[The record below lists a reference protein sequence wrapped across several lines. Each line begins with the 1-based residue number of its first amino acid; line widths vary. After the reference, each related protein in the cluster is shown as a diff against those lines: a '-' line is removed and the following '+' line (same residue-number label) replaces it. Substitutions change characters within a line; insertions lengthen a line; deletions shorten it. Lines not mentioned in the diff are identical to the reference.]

1 MFNIKVMSIKEK
13 AGILVG
19 AASSGSGKTT
29 FTLGLLR
36 TLRNRGIVVQPYKCG
51 PDYIDT
57 QYHGLAAGRESVNLD
72 LFMGGEEHV
81 REIFARYSQG
91 AGACVVE
98 GVMGLFDG
106 YSKMRG
112 SSAEVAQVLDIPV
125 LLIVNAKS
133 CAYSVAP
140 IIYGYRNFNPQV
152 RIAGV
157 VFNMVGSPGHYVT
170 LKDAC
175 QELGVPVLG
184 YLPKNSEIEI
194 PSRHLGLSLDEEF
207 LFGEYAEK
215 VAAMVE
221 QYVDVD
227 AILKIFTPD
236 SGTLCKGAGTE
247 PCSGEGCTTDGTGPG
262 ADWQRIP
269 GSGAAGLKIAVAR
282 DEAFN
287 FIYRENIHSLEKLG
301 KVEFFSPLK
310 DTQLPECELLYLPGG
325 YPELHLERL
334 QGNVQMRGQIRD
346 YIENGGKCWAECG
359 GMMYLCN
366 SISDED
372 GNEFEMCG
380 VLGQKA
386 TMVGKRL
393 QMGYRKFSYA
403 GRELRGHE
411 FHYSKVVPDPVHPL
425 QSIAQ
430 LYNAAGNE
438 VVTPLYRYS
447 NLIAGYTHLYW
458 GNVNLLELF

>member
-1 MFNIKVMSIKEK
+1 MSANVKPQ
-13 AGILVG
+13 ILIG

-36 TLRNRGIVVQPYKCG
+36 ALRNRGIVVQPFKCG
-51 PDYIDT
+51 PDYIDP
-57 QYHGLAAGRESVNLD
+57 QYHSLAAGRDSVNLD
-72 LFMGGEEHV
+72 EFMCGERHL
-81 REIFARYSQG
+81 REVYATYG
-91 AGACVVE
+91 ADAGVNVVE

-106 YSKMRG
+106 YSRMEG
-112 SSAEVAQVLDIPV
+112 SSAQVAQLLDIPV
-125 LLIVNAKS
+125 LLVVNAKS

-140 IIYGYRNFNPQV
+140 VIYGYMNFCPGV

-157 VFNMVGSPGHYVT
+157 VFNMVGSPGHYAT

-175 QELGVPVLG
+175 NDLGVPVLG
-184 YLPKNSEIEI
+184 YLPKNNDIAI

-207 LFGEYAEK
+207 LFGEYADK

-221 QYVDVD
+221 EYVDVD
-227 AILKIFTPD
+227 MLLEIFTVPVCGVAAD
-236 SGTLCKGAGTE
+236 NVAGAPQE
-247 PCSGEGCTTDGTGPG
+247 N
-262 ADWQRIP
+262 AHR
-269 GSGAAGLKIAVAR
+269 IAVAR

-287 FIYRENIHSLEKLG
+287 FIYRENISSLRRLG
-301 KVEFFSPLK
+301 KVEFFSPLE
-310 DTQLPECELLYLPGG
+310 DTQLPECDLLYLPGG
-325 YPELHLERL
+325 YPELYLEQL
-334 QGNVQMRGQIRD
+334 QGNVEMRGQIKD

-359 GMMYLCN
+359 GMMYLCR
-366 SISDED
+366 SISDEQ
-372 GNEFEMCG
+372 GREYEMCG
-380 VLGQKA
+380 VLGQKT

-411 FHYSKVVPDPVHPL
+411 FHYSKVVPDPGHPL

-438 VVTPLYRYS
+438 VATPLYRYR

-458 GNVNLLELF
+458 GNMNLLELF

>member
-1 MFNIKVMSIKEK
+1 MS
-13 AGILVG
+13 ADVRPRILVG

-36 TLRNRGIVVQPYKCG
+36 ALKNRGIAVQPYKCG

-72 LFMGGEEHV
+72 LFMGGEAHV
-81 REIFARYSQG
+81 KEIFARYSQG

-106 YSKMRG
+106 YSKMKG

-140 IIYGYRNFNPQV
+140 IIYGYKNFNPQV
-152 RIAGV
+152 KIAGV
-157 VFNMVGSPGHYVT
+157 VFNMVGSASHYAT

-184 YLPKNSEIEI
+184 YLPKNSGIEI

-207 LFGEYAEK
+207 LFVEYAEK

-221 QYVDVD
+221 EYVDVD
-227 AILKIFTPD
+227 ALMKIFTPD
-236 SGTLCKGAGTE
+236 SECLCEEGS
-247 PCSGEGCTTDGTGPG
+247 PCGE
-262 ADWQRIP
+262 
-269 GSGAAGLKIAVAR
+269 AAGLKIAVAK

-301 KVEFFSPLK
+301 EVKFFSPLK
-310 DTQLPECELLYLPGG
+310 DTQLPECDLLYLPGG
-325 YPELHLERL
+325 YPELYLEQL
-334 QGNVQMRGQIRD
+334 HGNGAMRKAIKE
-346 YIENGGKCWAECG
+346 YIEKGGRCWAECG

-366 SISDED
+366 SISDEN

-393 QMGYRKFSYA
+393 QMGYRSFSYA
-403 GRELRGHE
+403 GKGLRGHE
-411 FHYSKVVPDPVHPL
+411 FHYSKVVPDEEAPL
-425 QSIAQ
+425 QSVAQ
-430 LYNAAGNE
+430 QYNAAGAE
-438 VVTPLYRYS
+438 VATPLYRYK

-458 GNVNLLELF
+458 GNVNLIELF

>member
-1 MFNIKVMSIKEK
+1 MS
-13 AGILVG
+13 ADVRPRILVG

-36 TLRNRGIVVQPYKCG
+36 ALKNRGIAVQPYKCG

-72 LFMGGEEHV
+72 LFMGGEAHV
-81 REIFARYSQG
+81 KEIFARYSQG

-140 IIYGYRNFNPQV
+140 IIYGYKNFNPQV
-152 RIAGV
+152 KIAGV
-157 VFNMVGSPGHYVT
+157 VFNMVGSASHYAT

-184 YLPKNSEIEI
+184 YLPKNSGIEI

-221 QYVDVD
+221 EYVDVD
-227 AILKIFTPD
+227 ALMKIFTPD
-236 SGTLCKGAGTE
+236 SECLCEEGS
-247 PCSGEGCTTDGTGPG
+247 PCGE
-262 ADWQRIP
+262 
-269 GSGAAGLKIAVAR
+269 AAGLKIAVAK

-301 KVEFFSPLK
+301 EVKFFSPLK
-310 DTQLPECELLYLPGG
+310 DTQLPECDLLYLPGG
-325 YPELHLERL
+325 YPELYLEQL
-334 QGNVQMRGQIRD
+334 QGNGTMRKAIKE
-346 YIENGGKCWAECG
+346 YIEKGGRCWAECG

-366 SISDED
+366 SISDEN

-393 QMGYRKFSYA
+393 QMGYRSFSYA
-403 GRELRGHE
+403 GKGLRGHE
-411 FHYSKVVPDPVHPL
+411 FHYSKVVPDEEAPL
-425 QSIAQ
+425 QSVAQ
-430 LYNAAGNE
+430 QYNAAGAE
-438 VVTPLYRYS
+438 VATPLYRYK

-458 GNVNLLELF
+458 GNVNLIELF

>member
-1 MFNIKVMSIKEK
+1 MK
-13 AGILVG
+13 ARILIG

-36 TLRNRGIVVQPYKCG
+36 ALKKRGISVQPYKCG

-81 REIFARYSQG
+81 KEIFTGYSQG
-91 AGACVVE
+91 AEACVVE

-112 SSAEVAQVLDIPV
+112 SSAEIAQVLDIPV

-140 IIYGYRNFNPQV
+140 IIYGYKNFNPQV
-152 RIAGV
+152 KIAGV
-157 VFNMVGSPGHYVT
+157 VFNMVGSASHYAT

-184 YLPKNSEIEI
+184 YLPKNSGIEI

-215 VAAMVE
+215 IAAMVE
-221 QYVDVD
+221 QHVDVD
-227 AILKIFTPD
+227 ALLKIFTPD
-236 SGTLCKGAGTE
+236 SGCFCEDDTTE
-247 PCSGEGCTTDGTGPG
+247 SCSVTGSSIPTGTDGNVCGQSTVCGG
-262 ADWQRIP
+262 VAN
-269 GSGAAGLKIAVAR
+269 LKIAVAK

-287 FIYRENIHSLEKLG
+287 FIYRENLHSLQQLG
-301 KVEFFSPLK
+301 EVKFFSPLR
-310 DTQLPECELLYLPGG
+310 DAQLPQCDLLYLPGG
-325 YPELHLERL
+325 YPELYLEQL
-334 QGNVQMRGQIRD
+334 QGNGAMRCEIKQ
-346 YIENGGKCWAECG
+346 YIENGGRCWAECG

-366 SISDED
+366 SIMDEN
-372 GNEFEMCG
+372 GIEYTMCG
-380 VLGQKA
+380 VLDQSA
-386 TMVGKRL
+386 TMQGKRL
-393 QMGYRKFSYA
+393 QMGYRSLSYN
-403 GRELRGHE
+403 GKELRGHE
-411 FHYSKVVPDPVHPL
+411 FHYSKVIPNEELPL
-425 QSIAQ
+425 QSVAQ
-430 LYNAAGNE
+430 QYNAAGVE
-438 VVTPLYRYS
+438 VATPLYRYK
-447 NLIAGYTHLYW
+447 NLIAGYTHLYL
-458 GNVNLLELF
+458 GNMNLLELF

>member
-1 MFNIKVMSIKEK
+1 MKTR
-13 AGILVG
+13 ILIG

-36 TLRNRGIVVQPYKCG
+36 ALKNRGIAVQPYKCG

-72 LFMGGEEHV
+72 LFMGGEAHV
-81 REIFARYSQG
+81 KEIFARYSQG

-106 YSKMRG
+106 YSKMKG

-152 RIAGV
+152 KIAGV
-157 VFNMVGSPGHYVT
+157 VFNMVGSASHYAT

-184 YLPKNSEIEI
+184 YLPKNSGIEI
-194 PSRHLGLSLDEEF
+194 PSRHLGLSLDEQF

-221 QYVDVD
+221 EYVDVD
-227 AILKIFTPD
+227 ALMKIFTPD
-236 SGTLCKGAGTE
+236 SECLCEEGS
-247 PCSGEGCTTDGTGPG
+247 PCGE
-262 ADWQRIP
+262 
-269 GSGAAGLKIAVAR
+269 AAGLKIAVAK

-301 KVEFFSPLK
+301 EVKFFSPLK
-310 DTQLPECELLYLPGG
+310 DTQLPECDLLYLPGG
-325 YPELHLERL
+325 YPELYLEQL
-334 QGNVQMRGQIRD
+334 QGNGTMRKAIKE
-346 YIENGGKCWAECG
+346 YIEKSGRCWAECG

-366 SISDED
+366 SISDEN

-393 QMGYRKFSYA
+393 QMGYRSFSYA
-403 GRELRGHE
+403 GKVLRGHE
-411 FHYSKVVPDPVHPL
+411 FHYSKVVPDEGAPL
-425 QSIAQ
+425 QSVAQ
-430 LYNAAGNE
+430 QYNAAGAE
-438 VVTPLYRYS
+438 VATPLYRYK

-458 GNVNLLELF
+458 GNVNLIELF

>member
-1 MFNIKVMSIKEK
+1 MSANVKPQ
-13 AGILVG
+13 ILIG

-29 FTLGLLR
+29 FTIGLLR
-36 TLRNRGIVVQPYKCG
+36 ALRNRGIVVQPFKCG
-51 PDYIDT
+51 PDYIDP
-57 QYHGLAAGRESVNLD
+57 QYHSLAAGRDSVNLD
-72 LFMGGEEHV
+72 EFMCGEGHM
-81 REIFARYSQG
+81 REVYATYG
-91 AGACVVE
+91 ADAGVNVVE

-106 YSKMRG
+106 YNRMAG
-112 SSAEVAQVLDIPV
+112 SSAQVAQMLGIPV

-140 IIYGYRNFNPQV
+140 VIYGYMNFCPGV

-157 VFNMVGSPGHYVT
+157 VFNMVGSATHYAT
-170 LKDAC
+170 LVDAC
-175 QELGVPVLG
+175 NDLGVPVLG
-184 YLPKNSEIEI
+184 YLPKNNDIAI

-207 LFGEYAEK
+207 LFGEYADK

-221 QYVDVD
+221 EYVDVD
-227 AILKIFTPD
+227 MLLEIFTVPMC
-236 SGTLCKGAGTE
+236 GVAAYNVAGE
-247 PCSGEGCTTDGTGPG
+247 PQENAHC
-262 ADWQRIP
+262 
-269 GSGAAGLKIAVAR
+269 IAVAR

-287 FIYRENIHSLEKLG
+287 FIYRENISSLRRLG
-301 KVEFFSPLK
+301 KVEFFSPLE
-310 DTQLPECELLYLPGG
+310 DTQLPECDLLYLPGG

-334 QGNVQMRGQIRD
+334 QGNVEMRRQISD

-359 GMMYLCN
+359 GMMYLCR
-366 SISDED
+366 SISDEQ
-372 GNEFEMCG
+372 GQEYEMCG

-411 FHYSKVVPDPVHPL
+411 FHYSKVVPDPGHPL
-425 QSIAQ
+425 QSIAR

-438 VVTPLYRYS
+438 VATPLYRYR

-458 GNVNLLELF
+458 GNMNLLELF

>member
-1 MFNIKVMSIKEK
+1 MKTR
-13 AGILVG
+13 ILIG

-36 TLRNRGIVVQPYKCG
+36 ALKNRGIAVQPYKCG

-72 LFMGGEEHV
+72 LFMGGEAHV
-81 REIFARYSQG
+81 KEIFARYSQG

-140 IIYGYRNFNPQV
+140 IIYGYKNFNPQV
-152 RIAGV
+152 KIAGV
-157 VFNMVGSPGHYVT
+157 VFNMVGSASHYAT

-175 QELGVPVLG
+175 QELGLPVLG
-184 YLPKNSEIEI
+184 YLPKNSGIEI

-221 QYVDVD
+221 EYVDVD
-227 AILKIFTPD
+227 ALMKIFTPD
-236 SGTLCKGAGTE
+236 SECLCEEGS
-247 PCSGEGCTTDGTGPG
+247 PCGE
-262 ADWQRIP
+262 
-269 GSGAAGLKIAVAR
+269 AAGLKIAVAK

-301 KVEFFSPLK
+301 EVKFFSPLK
-310 DTQLPECELLYLPGG
+310 DTQLPECDLLYLPGG
-325 YPELHLERL
+325 YPELYLEQL
-334 QGNVQMRGQIRD
+334 QANGTMRKAIKE
-346 YIENGGKCWAECG
+346 YIEKGGRCWAECG

-366 SISDED
+366 SISDEN

-393 QMGYRKFSYA
+393 QMGYRSFSYA
-403 GRELRGHE
+403 GKGLRGHE
-411 FHYSKVVPDPVHPL
+411 FHYSKVVPDEEAPL
-425 QSIAQ
+425 QSVAQ
-430 LYNAAGNE
+430 QYNAAGVE
-438 VVTPLYRYS
+438 VATPLYRYK

-458 GNVNLLELF
+458 GNVNLIELF

>member
-1 MFNIKVMSIKEK
+1 MSTDVRPR
-13 AGILVG
+13 ILVG

-36 TLRNRGIVVQPYKCG
+36 ALKNRGIAVQPYKCG

-72 LFMGGEEHV
+72 LFMGGEAHV
-81 REIFARYSQG
+81 KEIFARYSQG

-106 YSKMRG
+106 YSKMKG

-140 IIYGYRNFNPQV
+140 IIYGYKNFNPQV
-152 RIAGV
+152 KIAGV
-157 VFNMVGSPGHYVT
+157 VFNMVGSTSHYAT

-184 YLPKNSEIEI
+184 YLPKNSGIEI

-221 QYVDVD
+221 EYVDVD
-227 AILKIFTPD
+227 ALMKIFTPD
-236 SGTLCKGAGTE
+236 SECLCEEGS
-247 PCSGEGCTTDGTGPG
+247 PCGE
-262 ADWQRIP
+262 
-269 GSGAAGLKIAVAR
+269 AAGLKIAVAK

-301 KVEFFSPLK
+301 EVKFFSPLK
-310 DTQLPECELLYLPGG
+310 DTQLPECDLLYLPGG
-325 YPELHLERL
+325 YPELYLEQL
-334 QGNVQMRGQIRD
+334 QGNGTMRKAIKE
-346 YIENGGKCWAECG
+346 YIEKGGRCWAECG

-366 SISDED
+366 SISDEN

-393 QMGYRKFSYA
+393 QMGYRSFSYA
-403 GRELRGHE
+403 GKGLRGHE
-411 FHYSKVVPDPVHPL
+411 FHYSKVVPDEEAPL
-425 QSIAQ
+425 QSVAQ
-430 LYNAAGNE
+430 QYNAAGAE
-438 VVTPLYRYS
+438 VATPLYRYK

-458 GNVNLLELF
+458 GNVNLIELF

>member
-1 MFNIKVMSIKEK
+1 MS
-13 AGILVG
+13 ADVRPRILVG

-36 TLRNRGIVVQPYKCG
+36 ALKNRGIAVQPYKCG

-72 LFMGGEEHV
+72 LFMGGEAHV
-81 REIFARYSQG
+81 KEIFARYSQG

-106 YSKMRG
+106 YSKMKG

-140 IIYGYRNFNPQV
+140 IIYGYKNFNPQV
-152 RIAGV
+152 KIAGV
-157 VFNMVGSPGHYVT
+157 VFNMVGSASHYAT

-184 YLPKNSEIEI
+184 YLPKNSGIEI

-221 QYVDVD
+221 EYVDVD
-227 AILKIFTPD
+227 ALMKIFTPD
-236 SGTLCKGAGTE
+236 SECLCEEGS
-247 PCSGEGCTTDGTGPG
+247 PCGE
-262 ADWQRIP
+262 
-269 GSGAAGLKIAVAR
+269 AAGLKIAVAK

-301 KVEFFSPLK
+301 EVKFFSPLK
-310 DTQLPECELLYLPGG
+310 DTQLPECDLLYLPGG
-325 YPELHLERL
+325 YPELYLEQL
-334 QGNVQMRGQIRD
+334 QRNGAMRKAIKE
-346 YIENGGKCWAECG
+346 YIEKGGRCWAECG

-366 SISDED
+366 SISDEN

-393 QMGYRKFSYA
+393 QMGYRSFSYA
-403 GRELRGHE
+403 GKGFRGHE
-411 FHYSKVVPDPVHPL
+411 FHYSKVVPDEEAPL
-425 QSIAQ
+425 QSVAQ
-430 LYNAAGNE
+430 QYNAAGAE
-438 VVTPLYRYS
+438 VATPLYRYK

-458 GNVNLLELF
+458 GNVNLIELF

>member
-1 MFNIKVMSIKEK
+1 MDAVFKP
-13 AGILVG
+13 GILIG

-36 TLRNRGIVVQPYKCG
+36 ALKNRGIAVQPYKCG

-57 QYHGLAAGRESVNLD
+57 QYHGLAAGRDSVNLD
-72 LFMGGEEHV
+72 LFMGGEAHV
-81 REIFARYSQG
+81 KEIFARYSQG

-140 IIYGYRNFNPQV
+140 IIYGYKNFNPQV
-152 RIAGV
+152 KIAGV
-157 VFNMVGSPGHYVT
+157 VFNMVGSASHYAT

-184 YLPKNSEIEI
+184 YLPKNSGIEI

-215 VAAMVE
+215 IAAMVE
-221 QYVDVD
+221 EYVDVD
-227 AILKIFTPD
+227 ALLKIFTPD
-236 SGTLCKGAGTE
+236 SECLCE
-247 PCSGEGCTTDGTGPG
+247 ESSPCGE
-262 ADWQRIP
+262 
-269 GSGAAGLKIAVAR
+269 AAGLKIAVAK

-301 KVEFFSPLK
+301 EVKFFSPLK
-310 DTQLPECELLYLPGG
+310 DTQLPECDLLYLPGG
-325 YPELHLERL
+325 YPELYLEQL
-334 QGNVQMRGQIRD
+334 QGNGAMRKAIKE
-346 YIENGGKCWAECG
+346 YIEKGGRCWAECG

-366 SISDED
+366 SISDEN

-386 TMVGKRL
+386 TMVGKGCRWGTASSV
-393 QMGYRKFSYA
+393 M
-403 GRELRGHE
+403 
-411 FHYSKVVPDPVHPL
+411 P
-425 QSIAQ
+425 
-430 LYNAAGNE
+430 AGNSE
-438 VVTPLYRYS
+438 DTNSITQGLFRTPVTRCR
-447 NLIAGYTHLYW
+447 A
-458 GNVNLLELF
+458 

>member
-1 MFNIKVMSIKEK
+1 MS
-13 AGILVG
+13 ADVRPRILVG

-36 TLRNRGIVVQPYKCG
+36 ALKNRGIAVQPYKCG

-72 LFMGGEEHV
+72 LFMGGEAHV
-81 REIFARYSQG
+81 KEIFARYSQG

-140 IIYGYRNFNPQV
+140 IIYGYKNFNPQV
-152 RIAGV
+152 RIEGV
-157 VFNMVGSPGHYVT
+157 VFNMVGSPGHYAT

-184 YLPKNSEIEI
+184 YLPKNSGIEI

-221 QYVDVD
+221 EYVDVD
-227 AILKIFTPD
+227 ALMKIFTPD
-236 SGTLCKGAGTE
+236 SECLCEEGS
-247 PCSGEGCTTDGTGPG
+247 PCGE
-262 ADWQRIP
+262 
-269 GSGAAGLKIAVAR
+269 AAGLKIAVAK

-301 KVEFFSPLK
+301 EVKFFSPLK
-310 DTQLPECELLYLPGG
+310 DTQLPECDLLYLPGG
-325 YPELHLERL
+325 YPELYLEQL
-334 QGNVQMRGQIRD
+334 QGNGTMRKAIKE
-346 YIENGGKCWAECG
+346 YIEKGGRCWAECG

-366 SISDED
+366 SISDEN

-393 QMGYRKFSYA
+393 QMGYRSLSYA
-403 GRELRGHE
+403 GKGLRGHE
-411 FHYSKVVPDPVHPL
+411 FHYSKVVPDEEAPL
-425 QSIAQ
+425 QSVAQ
-430 LYNAAGNE
+430 QYNAAGAE
-438 VVTPLYRYS
+438 VATPLYRYK

-458 GNVNLLELF
+458 GNVNLIELF

>member
-1 MFNIKVMSIKEK
+1 MKTR
-13 AGILVG
+13 ILIG

-36 TLRNRGIVVQPYKCG
+36 ALKNRGIAVQPYKCG

-72 LFMGGEEHV
+72 LFMGGEAHV
-81 REIFARYSQG
+81 KEIFARYSQG

-98 GVMGLFDG
+98 GMMGLFDG

-140 IIYGYRNFNPQV
+140 IIYGYKNFNPQV
-152 RIAGV
+152 KIAGV
-157 VFNMVGSPGHYVT
+157 VFNMVGSASHYAT

-184 YLPKNSEIEI
+184 YLPKNSGIEI

-221 QYVDVD
+221 EYVDVD
-227 AILKIFTPD
+227 ALMKIFTPD
-236 SGTLCKGAGTE
+236 SECLCEEGS
-247 PCSGEGCTTDGTGPG
+247 PCGE
-262 ADWQRIP
+262 
-269 GSGAAGLKIAVAR
+269 AAGLKIAVAK

-301 KVEFFSPLK
+301 EVKFFSPLK
-310 DTQLPECELLYLPGG
+310 DTQLPECDLLYLPGG
-325 YPELHLERL
+325 YPELYLEQL
-334 QGNVQMRGQIRD
+334 QGNGTMRKAIKE
-346 YIENGGKCWAECG
+346 YIEKGGRCWAECG

-366 SISDED
+366 SISDEN

-393 QMGYRKFSYA
+393 QMGYRSFSYA
-403 GRELRGHE
+403 GKGLRGHE
-411 FHYSKVVPDPVHPL
+411 FHYSKVVPDEEAPL
-425 QSIAQ
+425 QSVAQ
-430 LYNAAGNE
+430 QYNAAWVE
-438 VVTPLYRYS
+438 VATPLYRYK

-458 GNVNLLELF
+458 GDVNLIELF

>member
-1 MFNIKVMSIKEK
+1 MKTR
-13 AGILVG
+13 ILIG

-36 TLRNRGIVVQPYKCG
+36 ALKNRGIAVQPYKCG

-72 LFMGGEEHV
+72 LFMGGEAHV
-81 REIFARYSQG
+81 KEIFARYSQG

-106 YSKMRG
+106 YSKMKG

-140 IIYGYRNFNPQV
+140 IIYGYKNFNPQV
-152 RIAGV
+152 KIAGV
-157 VFNMVGSPGHYVT
+157 VFNMVGSASHYAT

-184 YLPKNSEIEI
+184 YLPKNSGIEI

-221 QYVDVD
+221 EYVDVD
-227 AILKIFTPD
+227 ALMKIFTPD
-236 SGTLCKGAGTE
+236 SECLCEEGS
-247 PCSGEGCTTDGTGPG
+247 PCGE
-262 ADWQRIP
+262 
-269 GSGAAGLKIAVAR
+269 AAGLKIAVAR

-301 KVEFFSPLK
+301 EVKFFSPLK
-310 DTQLPECELLYLPGG
+310 DTQLPECDLLYLPGG
-325 YPELHLERL
+325 YPELYLEQL
-334 QGNVQMRGQIRD
+334 QGNGTMRKAIKE
-346 YIENGGKCWAECG
+346 YIEKGGRCWAECG

-366 SISDED
+366 SISDEN

-393 QMGYRKFSYA
+393 QIGYRSFSYA
-403 GRELRGHE
+403 GKGLRGHE
-411 FHYSKVVPDPVHPL
+411 FHYSKVVPDEEAPL
-425 QSIAQ
+425 QSVAQ
-430 LYNAAGNE
+430 QYNAAGVE
-438 VVTPLYRYS
+438 VATPLYRYK

-458 GNVNLLELF
+458 GNVNLIELF

>member
-1 MFNIKVMSIKEK
+1 MS
-13 AGILVG
+13 ANVRPRILVG

-36 TLRNRGIVVQPYKCG
+36 ALKNRGIAVQPYKCG

-72 LFMGGEEHV
+72 LFMGGEAHV
-81 REIFARYSQG
+81 KEIFARYSQG

-106 YSKMRG
+106 YSKMKG

-152 RIAGV
+152 KIAGV
-157 VFNMVGSPGHYVT
+157 VFNMVGSASHYAT

-184 YLPKNSEIEI
+184 YLPKNSGIEI

-221 QYVDVD
+221 EYVDVD
-227 AILKIFTPD
+227 ALMKIFTPD
-236 SGTLCKGAGTE
+236 SECLCEEGS
-247 PCSGEGCTTDGTGPG
+247 PCGE
-262 ADWQRIP
+262 
-269 GSGAAGLKIAVAR
+269 AAGLKIAVAK

-301 KVEFFSPLK
+301 EVKFFSPLK
-310 DTQLPECELLYLPGG
+310 DTQLPECDLLYLPGG
-325 YPELHLERL
+325 YPELYLEQL
-334 QGNVQMRGQIRD
+334 QGNGTMRKAIKE
-346 YIENGGKCWAECG
+346 YIEKGGRCWAECG

-366 SISDED
+366 SISDEN

-386 TMVGKRL
+386 TMAGKRL
-393 QMGYRKFSYA
+393 QMGYRSFSYA
-403 GRELRGHE
+403 GKGLRGHE
-411 FHYSKVVPDPVHPL
+411 FHYSKVVPDEENPL
-425 QSIAQ
+425 QSVAQ
-430 LYNAAGNE
+430 QYNAAGAE
-438 VVTPLYRYS
+438 VATPLYRYK

-458 GNVNLLELF
+458 GNVNLIELF

>member
-1 MFNIKVMSIKEK
+1 MKTR
-13 AGILVG
+13 ILIG

-36 TLRNRGIVVQPYKCG
+36 ALKNRGIAVQPYKCG

-72 LFMGGEEHV
+72 LFMGGEAHV
-81 REIFARYSQG
+81 KEIFARYSQG

-106 YSKMRG
+106 YSKMKG

-140 IIYGYRNFNPQV
+140 IIYGYKNFNPQV
-152 RIAGV
+152 KIAGV
-157 VFNMVGSPGHYVT
+157 VFNMVGSASHYAT

-184 YLPKNSEIEI
+184 YLPKNSGIEI

-221 QYVDVD
+221 EYVDVD
-227 AILKIFTPD
+227 ALMKIFTPD
-236 SGTLCKGAGTE
+236 SECLCEEGS
-247 PCSGEGCTTDGTGPG
+247 PCGE
-262 ADWQRIP
+262 
-269 GSGAAGLKIAVAR
+269 AAWLKIAVAK

-301 KVEFFSPLK
+301 EVKFFSPLK
-310 DTQLPECELLYLPGG
+310 DTQLPECDLLYLPGG
-325 YPELHLERL
+325 YPELYLEQL
-334 QGNVQMRGQIRD
+334 QRNGTMRKAIKE
-346 YIENGGKCWAECG
+346 YIEKGGRCWAECG

-366 SISDED
+366 SISDEN

-386 TMVGKRL
+386 TMAGKRL
-393 QMGYRKFSYA
+393 QMGYRSFSYA
-403 GRELRGHE
+403 GKGLRGHE
-411 FHYSKVVPDPVHPL
+411 FHYSKVVPDEEAPL
-425 QSIAQ
+425 QSVAQ
-430 LYNAAGNE
+430 QYNAAGAE
-438 VVTPLYRYS
+438 VATPLYRYK

-458 GNVNLLELF
+458 GNVNLIELF

>member
-1 MFNIKVMSIKEK
+1 MSANVKPQ
-13 AGILVG
+13 ILIG

-36 TLRNRGIVVQPYKCG
+36 ALRNRGIVVQPFKCG
-51 PDYIDT
+51 PDYIDP
-57 QYHGLAAGRESVNLD
+57 QYHSLAAGRDSVNLD
-72 LFMGGEEHV
+72 EFMCGERHL
-81 REIFARYSQG
+81 REVYATYG
-91 AGACVVE
+91 ADAGVNVVE

-106 YSKMRG
+106 YSRMEG
-112 SSAEVAQVLDIPV
+112 SSAQVAQMLDIPV
-125 LLIVNAKS
+125 LLVVNAKS

-140 IIYGYRNFNPQV
+140 IIYGYMNFCPGV

-157 VFNMVGSPGHYVT
+157 VFNMVGSPGHYAT

-175 QELGVPVLG
+175 NDLGVPVLG
-184 YLPKNSEIEI
+184 YLPKNNDIAI

-207 LFGEYAEK
+207 LFGEYADK

-221 QYVDVD
+221 EYVDVD
-227 AILKIFTPD
+227 MLLEIFTVPV
-236 SGTLCKGAGTE
+236 C
-247 PCSGEGCTTDGTGPG
+247 
-262 ADWQRIP
+262 
-269 GSGAAGLKIAVAR
+269 GAAADNVAGALQENAHRIAVAK

-287 FIYRENIHSLEKLG
+287 FIYRENISSLRRLG
-301 KVEFFSPLK
+301 KVEFFSPLE
-310 DTQLPECELLYLPGG
+310 DTQLPDCDLLYLPGG
-325 YPELHLERL
+325 YPELYLEQLRR
-334 QGNVQMRGQIRD
+334 NVEMRGQIKD

-359 GMMYLCN
+359 GMMYLCR
-366 SISDED
+366 SISDEQ
-372 GNEFEMCG
+372 GREYEMCG

-393 QMGYRKFSYA
+393 QMGYRRFSYA

-411 FHYSKVVPDPVHPL
+411 FHYSRVVPDPGHPL
-425 QSIAQ
+425 QSIAR

-438 VVTPLYRYS
+438 VATPLYRYR

-458 GNVNLLELF
+458 GNMNLLELF

>member
-1 MFNIKVMSIKEK
+1 MSANVKPQ
-13 AGILVG
+13 ILIG

-36 TLRNRGIVVQPYKCG
+36 ALRNRGIVVQPFKCG
-51 PDYIDT
+51 PDYIDP
-57 QYHGLAAGRESVNLD
+57 QYHSLAAGRDSVNLD
-72 LFMGGEEHV
+72 EFMCGEGHM
-81 REIFARYSQG
+81 REVYATYG
-91 AGACVVE
+91 ADAAVNVVE

-106 YSKMRG
+106 YSRMEG
-112 SSAEVAQVLDIPV
+112 SSAQVAQLLDIPV
-125 LLIVNAKS
+125 LLVVNAKS

-140 IIYGYRNFNPQV
+140 IIYGYMNFCPGV

-157 VFNMVGSPGHYVT
+157 VFNMVGSASHYAT
-170 LKDAC
+170 LVDAC
-175 QELGVPVLG
+175 NDLGVPVLG
-184 YLPKNSEIEI
+184 YLPKNNDIAI

-207 LFGEYAEK
+207 LFEEYADK

-221 QYVDVD
+221 EYVDVD
-227 AILKIFTPD
+227 MLLEISTVPMCGVAAD
-236 SGTLCKGAGTE
+236 NVAGAPQE
-247 PCSGEGCTTDGTGPG
+247 N
-262 ADWQRIP
+262 AHR
-269 GSGAAGLKIAVAR
+269 IAVAR

-287 FIYRENIHSLEKLG
+287 FIYRENISSLRRLG

-310 DTQLPECELLYLPGG
+310 DTQLPECDLLYLPGG
-325 YPELHLERL
+325 YPELYLEQL
-334 QGNVQMRGQIRD
+334 QGNVEMRGQIKD

-359 GMMYLCN
+359 GMMYLCR
-366 SISDED
+366 SISDEQ
-372 GNEFEMCG
+372 GREYEMCG

-393 QMGYRKFSYA
+393 QMGYRRFSYA

-411 FHYSKVVPDPVHPL
+411 FHYSRVVPDPGHPL
-425 QSIAQ
+425 QSIAR

-438 VVTPLYRYS
+438 VATPLYRYR

-458 GNVNLLELF
+458 GNMNLLELF

>member
-1 MFNIKVMSIKEK
+1 MKTR
-13 AGILVG
+13 ILIG

-36 TLRNRGIVVQPYKCG
+36 ALKNRGIAVQPYKCG

-72 LFMGGEEHV
+72 LFMGGEAHV
-81 REIFARYSQG
+81 KEIFARYSQG

-106 YSKMRG
+106 YSKMKG

-140 IIYGYRNFNPQV
+140 IIYGYKNFNPQV
-152 RIAGV
+152 KIAGV
-157 VFNMVGSPGHYVT
+157 VFNMVGSASHYAT

-184 YLPKNSEIEI
+184 YLPKNSGIEI

-221 QYVDVD
+221 EYVDVD
-227 AILKIFTPD
+227 ALMKIFTPD
-236 SGTLCKGAGTE
+236 SECLCEEGS
-247 PCSGEGCTTDGTGPG
+247 PCGE
-262 ADWQRIP
+262 
-269 GSGAAGLKIAVAR
+269 AAGLKIAVAK

-301 KVEFFSPLK
+301 EVKFFSPLK
-310 DTQLPECELLYLPGG
+310 DTQLPECDLLYLPGG
-325 YPELHLERL
+325 YPELYLERL
-334 QGNVQMRGQIRD
+334 QGNVQMRRQIRD

-393 QMGYRKFSYA
+393 QMGYRSFSYA
-403 GRELRGHE
+403 GKGLRGHE
-411 FHYSKVVPDPVHPL
+411 FHYSKVVPDEEAPL
-425 QSIAQ
+425 QSVAQ
-430 LYNAAGNE
+430 QYNAAGVE
-438 VVTPLYRYS
+438 VATPLYRYK

-458 GNVNLLELF
+458 GNVNLIELF

>member
-1 MFNIKVMSIKEK
+1 MKTRMLI
-13 AGILVG
+13 G

-36 TLRNRGIVVQPYKCG
+36 ALKNRGIAVQPYKCG

-72 LFMGGEEHV
+72 LFMGGEAHV
-81 REIFARYSQG
+81 KEIFARYSQG

-140 IIYGYRNFNPQV
+140 IIYGYKNFNPQV
-152 RIAGV
+152 KIAGV
-157 VFNMVGSPGHYVT
+157 VFNMVGSASHYAT

-184 YLPKNSEIEI
+184 YLPKNSGIEI

-221 QYVDVD
+221 EYVDVD
-227 AILKIFTPD
+227 ALMKIFTPD
-236 SGTLCKGAGTE
+236 SECLCEEGS
-247 PCSGEGCTTDGTGPG
+247 PCGE
-262 ADWQRIP
+262 
-269 GSGAAGLKIAVAR
+269 AAGLKIAVAK

-301 KVEFFSPLK
+301 EVKFFSPLK
-310 DTQLPECELLYLPGG
+310 DTQLPECDLLYLPGG
-325 YPELHLERL
+325 YPELYLEQL
-334 QGNVQMRGQIRD
+334 HGNGAMRKAIKE
-346 YIENGGKCWAECG
+346 YIEKGGRCWAECG

-366 SISDED
+366 SISDEN

-393 QMGYRKFSYA
+393 QIGYRSFSYA
-403 GRELRGHE
+403 GKGLRGHE
-411 FHYSKVVPDPVHPL
+411 FHYSKVVPDEEAPL
-425 QSIAQ
+425 QSVAQ
-430 LYNAAGNE
+430 QYNAAGVE
-438 VVTPLYRYS
+438 VATPLYRYK

-458 GNVNLLELF
+458 GNVNLIELF

>member
-1 MFNIKVMSIKEK
+1 MK
-13 AGILVG
+13 ARILVG

-36 TLRNRGIVVQPYKCG
+36 ALKNRGIAVQPYKCG

-72 LFMGGEEHV
+72 LFMGGEAHV

-140 IIYGYRNFNPQV
+140 IIYGYKNFNPQV
-152 RIAGV
+152 KIAGV
-157 VFNMVGSPGHYVT
+157 VFNMVGSASHYAT

-184 YLPKNSEIEI
+184 YLPKNGGIEI

-215 VAAMVE
+215 IAAMVE
-221 QYVDVD
+221 EYVDVD
-227 AILKIFTPD
+227 ALLKIFTPD
-236 SGTLCKGAGTE
+236 SECLCEDDSTESCNAGGQST
-247 PCSGEGCTTDGTGPG
+247 PCPE
-262 ADWQRIP
+262 
-269 GSGAAGLKIAVAR
+269 AAGLKIAVAK

-301 KVEFFSPLK
+301 EVKFFSPLK
-310 DTQLPECELLYLPGG
+310 DTYLPECDLLYLPGG
-325 YPELHLERL
+325 YPELYLEQL
-334 QGNVQMRGQIRD
+334 QWNGAMRKAIKE
-346 YIENGGKCWAECG
+346 YIENGGRCWAECG

-366 SISDED
+366 SISYEN

-386 TMVGKRL
+386 TMMGKRL
-393 QMGYRKFSYA
+393 QMGYRSFSYA
-403 GRELRGHE
+403 GKELRGHE
-411 FHYSKVVPDPVHPL
+411 FHYSKVVTDEENPL
-425 QSIAQ
+425 QSVARQ
-430 LYNAAGNE
+430 YNAAGAE
-438 VVTPLYRYS
+438 VATPLYRYK

-458 GNVNLLELF
+458 GNVNLIELF

>member
-1 MFNIKVMSIKEK
+1 MKTRMLI
-13 AGILVG
+13 G

-36 TLRNRGIVVQPYKCG
+36 ALKNRGIAVQPYKCG

-157 VFNMVGSPGHYVT
+157 VFNMVGSPGHYAT

-227 AILKIFTPD
+227 ALMKIFTPD
-236 SGTLCKGAGTE
+236 SECLCEEGS
-247 PCSGEGCTTDGTGPG
+247 PCGE
-262 ADWQRIP
+262 
-269 GSGAAGLKIAVAR
+269 AAGLKIAVAK

-301 KVEFFSPLK
+301 EVKFFSPLK
-310 DTQLPECELLYLPGG
+310 DTQLPECDLLYLPGG
-325 YPELHLERL
+325 YPELYLEQL
-334 QGNVQMRGQIRD
+334 QGNGAMRKAIKE
-346 YIENGGKCWAECG
+346 YIEKSGRCWAECG

-366 SISDED
+366 SISDEN

-386 TMVGKRL
+386 TMAGKRL
-393 QMGYRKFSYA
+393 QMGYRSFSYA
-403 GRELRGHE
+403 GKGLRGHE
-411 FHYSKVVPDPVHPL
+411 FHYSKVVPDEENPL
-425 QSIAQ
+425 QSVAQ
-430 LYNAAGNE
+430 QYNAAGAE
-438 VVTPLYRYS
+438 VATPLYRYK

-458 GNVNLLELF
+458 GDVNLIELF

>member
-1 MFNIKVMSIKEK
+1 MKTR
-13 AGILVG
+13 ILIG

-36 TLRNRGIVVQPYKCG
+36 ALKNRGIAVQPYKCG

-72 LFMGGEEHV
+72 LFMGGEAHV
-81 REIFARYSQG
+81 KEIFARYSQG

-106 YSKMRG
+106 YSKMKG

-140 IIYGYRNFNPQV
+140 IIYGYKNFNPQV
-152 RIAGV
+152 KIAGV
-157 VFNMVGSPGHYVT
+157 VFNMVGSASHYAT

-184 YLPKNSEIEI
+184 YLPKNSGIEI

-221 QYVDVD
+221 EYVDVD
-227 AILKIFTPD
+227 ALMKIFTPD
-236 SGTLCKGAGTE
+236 SECLCEEGS
-247 PCSGEGCTTDGTGPG
+247 PCGE
-262 ADWQRIP
+262 
-269 GSGAAGLKIAVAR
+269 AAGLKIAVAK

-301 KVEFFSPLK
+301 EVKFFSPLK
-310 DTQLPECELLYLPGG
+310 DTQLPECDLLYLPGG
-325 YPELHLERL
+325 YPELYLEQL
-334 QGNVQMRGQIRD
+334 QGNGTMRKAIKE
-346 YIENGGKCWAECG
+346 YIEKGGRCWAECG

-366 SISDED
+366 SISDEN

-393 QMGYRKFSYA
+393 QMGYRSFSYA
-403 GRELRGHE
+403 GKGLRGHE
-411 FHYSKVVPDPVHPL
+411 FHYSKVVPDEEAPL
-425 QSIAQ
+425 QSVAQ
-430 LYNAAGNE
+430 QYNAAGAE
-438 VVTPLYRYS
+438 VATPLYRYK

-458 GNVNLLELF
+458 GNVNLIELF

>member
-1 MFNIKVMSIKEK
+1 MS
-13 AGILVG
+13 ADVRPRILVG

-36 TLRNRGIVVQPYKCG
+36 ALKNRGIAVQPYKCG

-72 LFMGGEEHV
+72 LFMGGEAHV
-81 REIFARYSQG
+81 KEIFARYSQG

-106 YSKMRG
+106 YSKMKG

-140 IIYGYRNFNPQV
+140 IIYGYKNFNPQV
-152 RIAGV
+152 KIAGV
-157 VFNMVGSPGHYVT
+157 VFNMVGSASHYAT

-184 YLPKNSEIEI
+184 YLPKNSGIEI

-227 AILKIFTPD
+227 ALMKIFTPD
-236 SGTLCKGAGTE
+236 SECLCEEGS
-247 PCSGEGCTTDGTGPG
+247 PCGE
-262 ADWQRIP
+262 
-269 GSGAAGLKIAVAR
+269 AAGLKIAVAK

-301 KVEFFSPLK
+301 EVKFFSPLK
-310 DTQLPECELLYLPGG
+310 DTQLPECDLLYLPGG

-334 QGNVQMRGQIRD
+334 QGNVQMRRQIRD
-346 YIENGGKCWAECG
+346 YIEKGGRCWAECG

-366 SISDED
+366 SISDEN

-393 QMGYRKFSYA
+393 QMGYRSFSYA
-403 GRELRGHE
+403 GKGLRGHE
-411 FHYSKVVPDPVHPL
+411 FHYSKVVPDEEAPL
-425 QSIAQ
+425 QSVAQ
-430 LYNAAGNE
+430 QYNAAGVE
-438 VVTPLYRYS
+438 VATPLYRYK

-458 GNVNLLELF
+458 GNVNLIELF

>member
-1 MFNIKVMSIKEK
+1 MS
-13 AGILVG
+13 ADVRPRILIG

-36 TLRNRGIVVQPYKCG
+36 ALKNRGIAVQPYKCG

-72 LFMGGEEHV
+72 LFMGGEAHV
-81 REIFARYSQG
+81 KEIFARYSQG

-106 YSKMRG
+106 YSKMKG

-140 IIYGYRNFNPQV
+140 IIYGYKNFNPQV
-152 RIAGV
+152 KIAGV
-157 VFNMVGSPGHYVT
+157 VFNMVGSASHYAT

-184 YLPKNSEIEI
+184 YLPKNSGIEI

-221 QYVDVD
+221 EYVDVD
-227 AILKIFTPD
+227 ALMKIFTPD
-236 SGTLCKGAGTE
+236 SECLCEEGS
-247 PCSGEGCTTDGTGPG
+247 PCGE
-262 ADWQRIP
+262 
-269 GSGAAGLKIAVAR
+269 AAGLKIAVAK

-301 KVEFFSPLK
+301 EVKFFSPLK
-310 DTQLPECELLYLPGG
+310 DTQLPECDLLYLPGG
-325 YPELHLERL
+325 YPELYLEQL
-334 QGNVQMRGQIRD
+334 QGNGTMRKAIKE
-346 YIENGGKCWAECG
+346 YIEKGGRCWAECG
-359 GMMYLCN
+359 GMMYLSN
-366 SISDED
+366 SISDEN

-393 QMGYRKFSYA
+393 QMGYRSFSYA
-403 GRELRGHE
+403 GKGLRGHE
-411 FHYSKVVPDPVHPL
+411 FHYSKVVPDEEAPL
-425 QSIAQ
+425 QSVAQ
-430 LYNAAGNE
+430 QYNAAGAE
-438 VVTPLYRYS
+438 VATPLYRYK

-458 GNVNLLELF
+458 GNVNLIELF

>member
-1 MFNIKVMSIKEK
+1 MS
-13 AGILVG
+13 ADVRPRILVG

-36 TLRNRGIVVQPYKCG
+36 ALKNRGIAVQPYKCG

-72 LFMGGEEHV
+72 LFMGGEAHV
-81 REIFARYSQG
+81 KEIFARYSQG

-106 YSKMRG
+106 YSKMKG

-140 IIYGYRNFNPQV
+140 IIYGYKNFNPQV
-152 RIAGV
+152 KIAGV
-157 VFNMVGSPGHYVT
+157 VFNMVGSASHYAT

-184 YLPKNSEIEI
+184 YLPKNSGIEI

-221 QYVDVD
+221 EYVDVD
-227 AILKIFTPD
+227 ALMKIFTPD
-236 SGTLCKGAGTE
+236 SECLCEEGS
-247 PCSGEGCTTDGTGPG
+247 PCGE
-262 ADWQRIP
+262 
-269 GSGAAGLKIAVAR
+269 AAGLKIAVAK

-301 KVEFFSPLK
+301 EVKFFSPLK
-310 DTQLPECELLYLPGG
+310 DTQLPECDLLYLPGG
-325 YPELHLERL
+325 YPELYLEQL
-334 QGNVQMRGQIRD
+334 QGNGTMRKAIKE
-346 YIENGGKCWAECG
+346 YIEKGGRCWAECG

-366 SISDED
+366 SISDEN

-393 QMGYRKFSYA
+393 QMGYRSFSYA
-403 GRELRGHE
+403 GKGLRGHE
-411 FHYSKVVPDPVHPL
+411 FHYSKVVPDEEAPL
-425 QSIAQ
+425 QSVAQ
-430 LYNAAGNE
+430 QYNAAGAE
-438 VVTPLYRYS
+438 VATPLYRYK

-458 GNVNLLELF
+458 GNVNLIELF

>member
-1 MFNIKVMSIKEK
+1 MSANVKPQ
-13 AGILVG
+13 ILIG

-36 TLRNRGIVVQPYKCG
+36 ALRNRGIVVQPFKCG
-51 PDYIDT
+51 PDYIDP
-57 QYHGLAAGRESVNLD
+57 QYHSLAAGRDSVNLD
-72 LFMGGEEHV
+72 EFMCGEGHMSEV
-81 REIFARYSQG
+81 YATYG
-91 AGACVVE
+91 ADAGVNVVE

-106 YSKMRG
+106 YSRMEG
-112 SSAEVAQVLDIPV
+112 SSAQVAQLLDIPV
-125 LLIVNAKS
+125 LLVVNAKS

-140 IIYGYRNFNPQV
+140 VIYGYMNFCPGV

-157 VFNMVGSPGHYVT
+157 VFNMVGSASHYAT
-170 LKDAC
+170 LVDAC
-175 QELGVPVLG
+175 NDLGVPVLG
-184 YLPKNSEIEI
+184 YLPKNNDIAI

-207 LFGEYAEK
+207 LFGEYADK

-221 QYVDVD
+221 EYVDVD
-227 AILKIFTPD
+227 MLLEIFTVPMCGAAAD
-236 SGTLCKGAGTE
+236 NAAGTQQE
-247 PCSGEGCTTDGTGPG
+247 NAP
-262 ADWQRIP
+262 R
-269 GSGAAGLKIAVAR
+269 IAVAR

-287 FIYRENIHSLEKLG
+287 FIYRENISSLRRLG
-301 KVEFFSPLK
+301 KVEFFSPLE
-310 DTQLPECELLYLPGG
+310 DTQLPDCDLLYLPGG
-325 YPELHLERL
+325 YPELYLERL
-334 QGNVQMRGQIRD
+334 RRNVEMRRQISD

-359 GMMYLCN
+359 GMMYLCR
-366 SISDED
+366 SISDEQ
-372 GNEFEMCG
+372 GREYEMCG

-411 FHYSKVVPDPVHPL
+411 FHYSKIVPDHGYPL

-438 VVTPLYRYS
+438 VSTPLYRYR

-458 GNVNLLELF
+458 GNMNLLELF

>member
-1 MFNIKVMSIKEK
+1 MS
-13 AGILVG
+13 ADVRPRILVG

-36 TLRNRGIVVQPYKCG
+36 ALKNRGIAVQPYKCG

-72 LFMGGEEHV
+72 LFMGGEAHV
-81 REIFARYSQG
+81 KEIFARYSQG

-106 YSKMRG
+106 YSKMKG

-140 IIYGYRNFNPQV
+140 IIYGYKNFNPQV
-152 RIAGV
+152 KIAGV
-157 VFNMVGSPGHYVT
+157 VFNMVGSASHYAT

-184 YLPKNSEIEI
+184 YLPKNSGIEI

-221 QYVDVD
+221 EYVDVD
-227 AILKIFTPD
+227 ALMKIFTPD
-236 SGTLCKGAGTE
+236 SECLCEEGS
-247 PCSGEGCTTDGTGPG
+247 PCGE
-262 ADWQRIP
+262 
-269 GSGAAGLKIAVAR
+269 AAGLKIAVAR

-301 KVEFFSPLK
+301 EVKFFSPLK
-310 DTQLPECELLYLPGG
+310 DTQLPECDLLYLPGG
-325 YPELHLERL
+325 YPELYLEQL
-334 QGNVQMRGQIRD
+334 QGNGTMRKVIKE
-346 YIENGGKCWAECG
+346 YIEKGGRCWAECG

-366 SISDED
+366 SISDEN

-393 QMGYRKFSYA
+393 QMGYRSFSYA
-403 GRELRGHE
+403 GKGLRGHE
-411 FHYSKVVPDPVHPL
+411 FHYSKVVPDEEAPL
-425 QSIAQ
+425 QSVVQ
-430 LYNAAGNE
+430 QYNAAGAE
-438 VVTPLYRYS
+438 VATPLYRYK

-458 GNVNLLELF
+458 GNVNLIELF

>member
-1 MFNIKVMSIKEK
+1 MKTRMLI
-13 AGILVG
+13 G

-36 TLRNRGIVVQPYKCG
+36 ALKNRGIAVQPYKCG

-72 LFMGGEEHV
+72 LFMGGEAHV
-81 REIFARYSQG
+81 KDIFARYSQG

-106 YSKMRG
+106 YSKMKG

-140 IIYGYRNFNPQV
+140 IIYGYKNFNPQV
-152 RIAGV
+152 KIAGV
-157 VFNMVGSPGHYVT
+157 VFNMVGSASHYAT

-184 YLPKNSEIEI
+184 YLPKESGIEI

-227 AILKIFTPD
+227 ALMKIFTPP

-247 PCSGEGCTTDGTGPG
+247 PCSGEGYTSDGTGPD

-269 GSGAAGLKIAVAR
+269 VSGAAGLKIAVAK

-301 KVEFFSPLK
+301 EVKFFSPLK
-310 DTQLPECELLYLPGG
+310 DTQLPECDLLYLPGG
-325 YPELHLERL
+325 YPELYLEQL
-334 QGNVQMRGQIRD
+334 QGNGTMRKAIKE
-346 YIENGGKCWAECG
+346 YIEKGGRCWAECG

-366 SISDED
+366 SISDEN

-386 TMVGKRL
+386 TMAGKRL
-393 QMGYRKFSYA
+393 QMGYRSFSYA
-403 GRELRGHE
+403 GKGLRGHE
-411 FHYSKVVPDPVHPL
+411 FHYSKVVPDEEAPL
-425 QSIAQ
+425 QSVAQ
-430 LYNAAGNE
+430 QYNAAGAE
-438 VVTPLYRYS
+438 VATPLYRYK

-458 GNVNLLELF
+458 GNVNLIELF

>member
-1 MFNIKVMSIKEK
+1 MKTR
-13 AGILVG
+13 ILIG

-36 TLRNRGIVVQPYKCG
+36 ALKNRGIAVQPYKCG

-72 LFMGGEEHV
+72 LFMGGEAHV
-81 REIFARYSQG
+81 KEIFARYSQG

-106 YSKMRG
+106 YSKMKG

-140 IIYGYRNFNPQV
+140 IIYGYKNFNPQV
-152 RIAGV
+152 KIAGV
-157 VFNMVGSPGHYVT
+157 VFNMVGSASHYAT

-184 YLPKNSEIEI
+184 YLPKNSGIEI
-194 PSRHLGLSLDEEF
+194 PLRHLGLSLDEEF

-221 QYVDVD
+221 EYVDVD
-227 AILKIFTPD
+227 ALMKIFTPD
-236 SGTLCKGAGTE
+236 SECLCEEGS
-247 PCSGEGCTTDGTGPG
+247 PCGE
-262 ADWQRIP
+262 
-269 GSGAAGLKIAVAR
+269 AAGLKIAVAK

-301 KVEFFSPLK
+301 EVKFFSPLK
-310 DTQLPECELLYLPGG
+310 DTKLPECDLLYLPGG
-325 YPELHLERL
+325 YPELYLEQL
-334 QGNVQMRGQIRD
+334 QGNGTMRKAIKE
-346 YIENGGKCWAECG
+346 YIEKGGRCWAECG

-366 SISDED
+366 SISDEN

-393 QMGYRKFSYA
+393 QMGYRSFSYA
-403 GRELRGHE
+403 GKGLRGHE
-411 FHYSKVVPDPVHPL
+411 FHYSKVVPDEEAPL
-425 QSIAQ
+425 QSVAQ
-430 LYNAAGNE
+430 QYNAAGAE
-438 VVTPLYRYS
+438 VATPLYRYK

-458 GNVNLLELF
+458 GNVNLIELF

>member
-1 MFNIKVMSIKEK
+1 MS
-13 AGILVG
+13 ADVRPRILVG

-36 TLRNRGIVVQPYKCG
+36 ALKNRGIAVQPYKCG

-72 LFMGGEEHV
+72 LFMGGEAHV
-81 REIFARYSQG
+81 KEIFARYSQG

-106 YSKMRG
+106 YSKMKG

-140 IIYGYRNFNPQV
+140 IIYGYKNFNPQV
-152 RIAGV
+152 KIAGV
-157 VFNMVGSPGHYVT
+157 VFNMVGSASHYAT

-184 YLPKNSEIEI
+184 YLPKNSGIEI

-221 QYVDVD
+221 EYVDMD
-227 AILKIFTPD
+227 ALMKIFTPD
-236 SGTLCKGAGTE
+236 SECLCEEGS
-247 PCSGEGCTTDGTGPG
+247 PCGE
-262 ADWQRIP
+262 
-269 GSGAAGLKIAVAR
+269 AAGLKIAVAK

-301 KVEFFSPLK
+301 EVKFFSPLK
-310 DTQLPECELLYLPGG
+310 DTQLPECDLLYLPGG
-325 YPELHLERL
+325 YPELYLEQL
-334 QGNVQMRGQIRD
+334 QGNGTMRKAIKE
-346 YIENGGKCWAECG
+346 YIEKGGRCWAECG

-366 SISDED
+366 SISDEN

-393 QMGYRKFSYA
+393 QMGYRSFSYA
-403 GRELRGHE
+403 GKGLRGHE
-411 FHYSKVVPDPVHPL
+411 FHYSKVVPDEEAPL
-425 QSIAQ
+425 QSVAQ
-430 LYNAAGNE
+430 QYNAAGAE
-438 VVTPLYRYS
+438 VATPLYRYK

-458 GNVNLLELF
+458 GNVNLIELF

>member
-1 MFNIKVMSIKEK
+1 MSANVKPQ
-13 AGILVG
+13 ILIG

-36 TLRNRGIVVQPYKCG
+36 ALRNRGIVVQPFKCG
-51 PDYIDT
+51 PDYIDP
-57 QYHGLAAGRESVNLD
+57 QYHSLAAGRDSVNLD
-72 LFMGGEEHV
+72 EFMCGERHL
-81 REIFARYSQG
+81 REVYATYG
-91 AGACVVE
+91 ADAGVNVVE

-106 YSKMRG
+106 YSRMEG
-112 SSAEVAQVLDIPV
+112 SSAQVAQLLDIPV
-125 LLIVNAKS
+125 LLVVNAKS

-140 IIYGYRNFNPQV
+140 VIYGYMNFCPGV

-157 VFNMVGSPGHYVT
+157 VFNMVGSPGHYAT

-175 QELGVPVLG
+175 NDLGVPVLG
-184 YLPKNSEIEI
+184 YLPKNNDIAI

-207 LFGEYAEK
+207 LFGEYADK

-221 QYVDVD
+221 EYVDVD
-227 AILKIFTPD
+227 MLLEIFTVPVCGVAAD
-236 SGTLCKGAGTE
+236 NVAGAPQE
-247 PCSGEGCTTDGTGPG
+247 N
-262 ADWQRIP
+262 AHR
-269 GSGAAGLKIAVAR
+269 IAVAR

-287 FIYRENIHSLEKLG
+287 FIYRENISSLRRLG
-301 KVEFFSPLK
+301 KVEFFSPLE
-310 DTQLPECELLYLPGG
+310 DTQLPECDLLYLPGG
-325 YPELHLERL
+325 YPELYLEQL
-334 QGNVQMRGQIRD
+334 QGNVEMRGQIKD

-359 GMMYLCN
+359 GMMYLCR
-366 SISDED
+366 SISDEQ
-372 GNEFEMCG
+372 GREYEMCG
-380 VLGQKA
+380 VLGQKT

-411 FHYSKVVPDPVHPL
+411 FHYSKVVPDPGYPL

-438 VVTPLYRYS
+438 VATPLYRYR

-458 GNVNLLELF
+458 GNMNLLELF

>member
-1 MFNIKVMSIKEK
+1 MKTR
-13 AGILVG
+13 ILIG

-36 TLRNRGIVVQPYKCG
+36 ALKNRGIAVQPYKCG

-72 LFMGGEEHV
+72 LFMGGEAHV
-81 REIFARYSQG
+81 KEIFARYSQG

-106 YSKMRG
+106 YSKMKG

-152 RIAGV
+152 KIAGV
-157 VFNMVGSPGHYVT
+157 VFNMVGSASHYAT

-184 YLPKNSEIEI
+184 YLPKNSGIEI

-221 QYVDVD
+221 EYVDVD
-227 AILKIFTPD
+227 ALMKIFTPD
-236 SGTLCKGAGTE
+236 SECLCEEGS
-247 PCSGEGCTTDGTGPG
+247 PCGE
-262 ADWQRIP
+262 
-269 GSGAAGLKIAVAR
+269 AAGLKIAVAK

-301 KVEFFSPLK
+301 EVKFFSPLK
-310 DTQLPECELLYLPGG
+310 DTQLPECDLLYLPGG
-325 YPELHLERL
+325 YPELYLEQL
-334 QGNVQMRGQIRD
+334 QGNGTMRKVIKE
-346 YIENGGKCWAECG
+346 YIEKGGRCWAECG

-366 SISDED
+366 SISDEN

-393 QMGYRKFSYA
+393 QMGYRSFSYA
-403 GRELRGHE
+403 GKGLRGHE
-411 FHYSKVVPDPVHPL
+411 FHYSKVVPDEEAPL
-425 QSIAQ
+425 QSVVQ
-430 LYNAAGNE
+430 QYNAAGAE
-438 VVTPLYRYS
+438 VATPLYRYK

-458 GNVNLLELF
+458 GNVNLIELF

>member
-1 MFNIKVMSIKEK
+1 MS
-13 AGILVG
+13 ADVRPRILVG

-36 TLRNRGIVVQPYKCG
+36 ALKNRGIAVQPYKCG

-72 LFMGGEEHV
+72 LFMGGEAHV
-81 REIFARYSQG
+81 KEIFARYSQG

-140 IIYGYRNFNPQV
+140 IIYGYKNFNPQV
-152 RIAGV
+152 KIAGV
-157 VFNMVGSPGHYVT
+157 VFNMVGSASHYAT

-184 YLPKNSEIEI
+184 YLPKNSGIEI

-221 QYVDVD
+221 EYVDVD
-227 AILKIFTPD
+227 ALMKIFTPD
-236 SGTLCKGAGTE
+236 SECLCEEGS
-247 PCSGEGCTTDGTGPG
+247 PCGE
-262 ADWQRIP
+262 
-269 GSGAAGLKIAVAR
+269 AAGLKIAVAK

-301 KVEFFSPLK
+301 EVKFFSPLK
-310 DTQLPECELLYLPGG
+310 DTQLPECDLLYLPGG
-325 YPELHLERL
+325 YPELYLEQL
-334 QGNVQMRGQIRD
+334 QGNGVMRKAIKE
-346 YIENGGKCWAECG
+346 YIEKGGRCWAECG

-366 SISDED
+366 SISDEN

-393 QMGYRKFSYA
+393 QMGYRSFSYA
-403 GRELRGHE
+403 GKGLRGHE
-411 FHYSKVVPDPVHPL
+411 FHYSKVVPDEEAPL
-425 QSIAQ
+425 QSVAQ
-430 LYNAAGNE
+430 QYNAAGAE
-438 VVTPLYRYS
+438 VATPLYRYK

-458 GNVNLLELF
+458 GNVNLIELF